1 MAGKTATK
9 PKAEKKKAAPKPKK
23 ERKPTA
29 ADRKAEAIGKAPT
42 GFCFCGCGT
51 KIESKTAY
59 FVRGHDRKALGEVVD
74 RLYGGVPGM
83 LLKVGG
89 YKVAANGSVKAPAEA
104 AAFTKGNSQSSK

>member
-1 MAGKTATK
+1 MADSATAK
-9 PKAEKKKAAPKPKK
+9 KKKAAATPKPKK

-29 ADRKAEAIGKAPT
+29 ADRKAEAVGKAPT

-59 FVRGHDRKALGEVVD
+59 FVRGHDRRALGEVVD

-89 YKVAANGSVKAPAEA
+89 YKVAANGRVTAPAEA
-104 AAFTKGNSQSSK
+104 AAFTKGHAKSSK